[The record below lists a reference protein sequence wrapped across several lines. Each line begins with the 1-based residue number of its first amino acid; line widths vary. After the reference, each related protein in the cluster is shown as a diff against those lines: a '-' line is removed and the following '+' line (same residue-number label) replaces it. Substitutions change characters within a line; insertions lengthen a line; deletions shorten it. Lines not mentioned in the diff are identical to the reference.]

1 MILLIMDRA
10 QKSNKKQTNVKRKG
24 REKYL
29 AVEIGVPDGQKE
41 RPEERQIA
49 AHKPLS
55 FVF

>member
-41 RPEERQIA
+41 RPERQIA